1 MSAAGDRHPLLLVLS
16 GPSGVG
22 KDAILDELAGRGHDF
37 HRVVTCTTRSP
48 REGERDG
55 VDYHFVSDADFDGLI
70 ASGGLLEH
78 AVVYGHRSGVPKRQV
93 LDALAAGRDVYGRTD
108 VQGAASIRR
117 LMPEAMVV
125 FIAPTSLAELEER
138 IRARKS
144 DDEARIQRRLDTA
157 RSEMGRQ
164 PEFEHVIVNEPGKLE
179 GTVDRL
185 ERLLSEERAKARG

>member
-22 KDAILDELAGRGHDF
+22 KDAILDELARRGHDF